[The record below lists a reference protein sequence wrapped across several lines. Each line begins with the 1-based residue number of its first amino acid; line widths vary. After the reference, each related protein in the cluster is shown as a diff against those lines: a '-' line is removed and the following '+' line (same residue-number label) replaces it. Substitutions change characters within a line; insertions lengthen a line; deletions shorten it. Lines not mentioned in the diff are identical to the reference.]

1 MITLTFH
8 TDTWRVRITGTN
20 LAPGFVRVERSING
34 LWWETVRGGSALE
47 VDGSGG
53 ITLDDWEYA
62 PGVENHYRIVASV
75 DETFD
80 APAADQE
87 FGDPYEVPAGVRSL
101 GVQCWGAGGSVAD
114 VTPGARTAGAGGG
127 AYAASILDVTPGE
140 TLLVRPG
147 GIQTVGDLSG
157 IASAVIR
164 GTAVLVQAAGGGGVT
179 AAGAATPGSGGDASF
194 PASVGDTTNAGG
206 AGGNRSVA
214 AGGGG
219 GGSGTAAGAGGT
231 GGDASGNTGGAGG
244 AGEGAGGAGGD
255 LGDPGHPGGQPGG
268 GAGGHGTGGTGVVPG
283 GAGRVRLHSWPMGT
297 PEQDSIV
304 VTDHDKIILKS
315 IRYPMLNRPVT
326 ASDFS
331 DITRTA
337 RAALFPVKGSPLPV
351 EVRDVRSSHTF
362 TVELL
367 TETPEAERTLDLI
380 LAVGEPMLLHT
391 PPDCVVPGGYV
402 AIGDISD
409 QRRTRSARSPRRYWS
424 LPCTVVDA
432 PGPHVIP
439 TTLTWGTV
447 LRAYGSWT
455 ALLAAHPN
463 WADLLSTVGS
473 PEDPV
478 VF

>member
-20 LAPGFVRVERSING
+20 LAAGVVRVERSING

-47 VDGSGG
+47 VDGGGG

-62 PGVENHYRIVASV
+62 PGVENHYRIVAAV

-80 APAADQE
+80 VPAADQQ

-101 GVQCWGAGGSVAD
+101 LAECWGAGGSVPD
-114 VTPGARTAGAGGG
+114 LSGTRTGGAGGG
-127 AYAASILDVTPGE
+127 AYAAADLAVIPGE
-140 TLLVRPG
+140 TLLVRAG
-147 GIQTVGDLSG
+147 AAHGSG
-157 IASAVIR
+157 VNGNSSAVIR
-164 GTAVLVQAAGGGGVT
+164 GTTILVQAAGGEGVSSLT
-179 AAGAATPGSGGDASF
+179 PSAGAAGGSGSF
-194 PASVGDTTNAGG
+194 PDSVGDVTNAGG
-206 AGGNRSVA
+206 DGGDQGTTS
-214 AGGGG
+214 GGGG
-219 GGSGTAAGAGGT
+219 GGSGTAAGAGANGAN
-231 GGDASGNTGGAGG
+231 GSGSTGGAGG
-244 AGEGAGGAGGD
+244 AGEGDGGD
-255 LGDPGHPGGQPGG
+255 GGGNTEAGNPGGLPGG
-268 GAGGHGTGGTGVVPG
+268 GAGGHGSGGEGLVLG
-283 GAGRVRLHSWPMGT
+283 GPGRVRLHSWPMGT

-304 VTDHDKIILKS
+304 VTGHDKIILKS
-315 IRYPMLNRPVT
+315 VRYPMLNRPVT
-326 ASDFS
+326 VSDFS

-351 EVRDVRSSHTF
+351 EVRDVRSSHEF

-367 TETPEAERTLDLI
+367 TETGEAERTLDLI

-455 ALLAAHPN
+455 ALLAAHPD